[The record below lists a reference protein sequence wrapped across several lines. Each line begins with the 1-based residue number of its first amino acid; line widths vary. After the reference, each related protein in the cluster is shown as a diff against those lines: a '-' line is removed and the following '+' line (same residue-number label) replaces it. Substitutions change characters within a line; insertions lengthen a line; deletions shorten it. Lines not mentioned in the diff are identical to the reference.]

1 MEHIYFPINW
11 RDRFP
16 QYYKDMVK
24 YQRNGKNKHDDA
36 QDCTTGIAEDI
47 ANKMNIGPIN
57 IRI

>member
-1 MEHIYFPINW
+1 
-11 RDRFP
+11 
-16 QYYKDMVK
+16 MVK